1 MFFETSNNSSW
12 LNFFAIFYVP
22 HLKKWQRSV
31 EKDFRNEIDR
41 FMSFIN
47 CVDVYFFPESQ
58 MSHFLFELDQT
69 SFFQILFIPPNDL
82 CQNVEKVHSTTYLN
96 F

>member
-1 MFFETSNNSSW
+1 ME
-12 LNFFAIFYVP
+12 
-22 HLKKWQRSV
+22 
-31 EKDFRNEIDR
+31 EKGRKPFWNEIDR

-82 CQNVEKVHSTTYLN
+82 CQNVEKVHSTTYLT
-96 F
+96 FDVISIGYVPITGYELV